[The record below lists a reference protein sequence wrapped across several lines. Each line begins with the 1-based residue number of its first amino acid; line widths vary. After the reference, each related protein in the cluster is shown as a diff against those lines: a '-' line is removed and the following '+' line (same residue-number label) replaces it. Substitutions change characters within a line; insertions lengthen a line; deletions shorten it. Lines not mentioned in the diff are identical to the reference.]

1 MSSEEL
7 LEGSG
12 GKKILGARKAVGDDG
27 RLQGND
33 GCPLGD
39 GRRYLGMDLDIS
51 FLHLTR
57 LAESKTLS

>member
-1 MSSEEL
+1 M
-7 LEGSG
+7 
-12 GKKILGARKAVGDDG
+12 GDDG

-39 GRRYLGMDLDIS
+39 GRRYLRMDLDIS

>member
-1 MSSEEL
+1 MGSKEL
-7 LEGSG
+7 LEGLR
-12 GKKILGARKAVGDDG
+12 GKKILGAGKAMGDDG

-39 GRRYLGMDLDIS
+39 GCRYLRMDLDIS